1 MGRGTGGWGRNGI
14 TTSWMAGANG
24 AFNLLD
30 NNMELNGNYM
40 YGGSQRYV
48 EEQSSRTTYMDD
60 GSVLIYDNDGYNTST
75 SDGHRF
81 GVRLDHKFSENTSI
95 LFEPQFN
102 FGNGSYTEYSDFL
115 TLSES
120 NSVRDTT
127 NRGFN
132 ENTGINRNWTA
143 NGFLLFRQRLG
154 KPGRTVSVMFNYNF
168 SNNDLWGFNQS
179 LTRTFENDAA
189 VDDIVNQRYDQNS
202 KSTSMTG
209 RVVYTEP
216 LGHDFYVEA
225 NYSYSWNRS
234 TSIKDAYNSGGNASD
249 LIDSDGRHMT
259 YDPSGEAY
267 DGTYSNNILNRYIN
281 QSAGLNFMY
290 QKDKLRAQLGAAI
303 RPTDTHN
310 ETNGEN
316 YDSKVINWSPQ
327 AMFGYDID
335 DNTNI
340 RMFYFGRSS
349 QPSTSQ
355 LMPVPDNSD
364 PLNVSLGNPYLIP
377 YFSHNIRSMFGYT
390 DKNTFMSIHG
400 RFGGSIV
407 QDPIVNA
414 QWYDSNGA
422 QYSIPVNG
430 PTSGSVDGRV
440 MINSPFGKNSK
451 FSIFSMTYAR
461 YNESASYI
469 GKTDGF
475 NTEDYYDS
483 ETAEFNYDLF
493 HKHFDESRDEMF
505 TENRTQSL
513 NFTQRLRFTFRN
525 DFLEL
530 NVGGRMRISK
540 SWYTIASYSQ
550 NATWNNQIDA
560 SMNWTIPGGVNL
572 IADCDYNWYRGY
584 TTPQDDEFVF
594 NAEINKLLFKD
605 KFTLAVK
612 AYDIFNQS
620 KNLSVTDE
628 SNYHLETRNNTLG
641 RYIMV
646 SLTYRFGNF
655 GQAGGGHRGPMGPPH
670 RR

>member
-1 MGRGTGGWGRNGI
+1 
-14 TTSWMAGANG
+14 
-24 AFNLLD
+24 
-30 NNMELNGNYM
+30 
-40 YGGSQRYV
+40 
-48 EEQSSRTTYMDD
+48 
-60 GSVLIYDNDGYNTST
+60 
-75 SDGHRF
+75 
-81 GVRLDHKFSENTSI
+81 
-95 LFEPQFN
+95 
-102 FGNGSYTEYSDFL
+102 
-115 TLSES
+115 
-120 NSVRDTT
+120 
-127 NRGFN
+127 
-132 ENTGINRNWTA
+132 
-143 NGFLLFRQRLG
+143 
-154 KPGRTVSVMFNYNF
+154 
-168 SNNDLWGFNQS
+168 
-179 LTRTFENDAA
+179 
-189 VDDIVNQRYDQNS
+189 
-202 KSTSMTG
+202 
-209 RVVYTEP
+209 
-216 LGHDFYVEA
+216 
-225 NYSYSWNRS
+225 
-234 TSIKDAYNSGGNASD
+234 
-249 LIDSDGRHMT
+249 
-259 YDPSGEAY
+259 
-267 DGTYSNNILNRYIN
+267 
-281 QSAGLNFMY
+281 MY

-377 YFSHNIRSMFGYT
+377 YFSHNIRAMFGYT
-390 DKNTFMSIHG
+390 DKDTFMSIHG

-469 GKTDGF
+469 GKTGGF

-483 ETAEFNYDLF
+483 GTAEFDYAGF
-493 HKHFDESRDEMF
+493 HEDFAANGDAMF
-505 TENRTQSL
+505 TENKTQSV

-560 SMNWTIPGGVNL
+560 SMNWSLPGGVSL

-655 GQAGGGHRGPMGPPH
+655 GQAGGGHRGPGGPMGPPH